1 MPGMNAVGTNTEAN
15 TSAIPTTGP
24 ESSFIAF
31 IAASFGASPSSIWRC
46 TPSTTAIA
54 SSTTNP
60 IARTRPNIDSVLM
73 EKPNSGN
80 SANVPTSE
88 TGTASIGIRV
98 ARQRSEEH
106 TSELQSRLHLVC
118 RLLLEKKKTITVLTY
133 RRSYLPLPT
142 LSLRHAGLASGP
154 RLEISG
160 HINLNLTI
168 TLHELSGLAPLV
180 ILMAA

>member
-1 MPGMNAVGTNTEAN
+1 MNAVGTNTEAN

-46 TPSTTAIA
+46 TPSTTTIA
-54 SSTTNP
+54 SSTTKP

-98 ARQRSEEH
+98 ARQSCKNRYTTRM
-106 TSELQSRLHLVC
+106 TSRIA
-118 RLLLEKKKTITVLTY
+118 ITSVST
-133 RRSYLPLPT
+133 T
-142 LSLRHAGLASGP
+142 SLMPSVTGRVWSSDIA
-154 RLEISG
+154 
-160 HINLNLTI
+160 
-168 TLHELSGLAPLV
+168 
-180 ILMAA
+180 